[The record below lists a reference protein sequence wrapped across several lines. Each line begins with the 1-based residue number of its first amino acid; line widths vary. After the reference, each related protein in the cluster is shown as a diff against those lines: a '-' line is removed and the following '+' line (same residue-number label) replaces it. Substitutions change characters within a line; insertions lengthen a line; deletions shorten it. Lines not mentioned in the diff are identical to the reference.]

1 MGVIKPP
8 WISEEW
14 FLRCP
19 FNYCDH
25 FGDKKVL
32 AKICKICR
40 EDVERLEEYERE
52 DKDPYDVKN
61 VLADVAESFAETI
74 YLLRKSVEKMGI
86 DLDNMEYEEKEKIDP
101 RTFPI
106 YKLAEKYGDRVEK
119 EMKNLGVVPIDVDV
133 SLVANTIDVLAH
145 SRSYVCAKIYRAI
158 SSSEVELRDSM
169 GDLHDSKTSAFF
181 AYIAILRN
189 CNAMLALATHK
200 PLRDLR
206 EKHLKF
212 AQLSIKI
219 AESIRKSFF
228 PKDQLIYEEVG
239 L

>member
-8 WISEEW
+8 WIREEW

-40 EDVERLEEYERE
+40 DDVDRLEEYERE
-52 DKDPYDVKN
+52 GKDPYEVKN
-61 VLADVAESFAETI
+61 VLADVAESFTEII
-74 YLLRKSVEKMGI
+74 YQLRKSAEEMGI
-86 DLDNMEYEEKEKIDP
+86 DLDNMEYEEEIDP
-101 RTFPI
+101 RTFPV

-119 EMKNLGVVPIDVDV
+119 EIKNLEVVPIDVDV

-158 SSSEVELRDSM
+158 GSLKVELRDPM
-169 GDLHDSKTSAFF
+169 NDLHDSKTSAFF

-212 AQLSIKI
+212 AQLSIKV
-219 AESIRKSFF
+219 AESIRKNFF
-228 PKDQLIYEEVG
+228 PNERLIYEEIG